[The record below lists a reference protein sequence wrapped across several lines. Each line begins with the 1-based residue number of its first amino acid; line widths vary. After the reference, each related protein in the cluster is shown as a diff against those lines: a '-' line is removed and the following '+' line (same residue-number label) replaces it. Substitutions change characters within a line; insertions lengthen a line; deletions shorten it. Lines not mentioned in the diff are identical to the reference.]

1 MCLVWM
7 CVSNLLINLLLCWK
21 RPSRPDHGPYQTSSH
36 IAFIVFGSLI
46 TDVRDLEASF
56 GASKENTTHHQAPKD
71 ASFHFATDLQ
81 PPRTLSSFEFSFPR
95 LVVCWKRSGRKKKI
109 NKRYEEVDGVRKEK
123 ERLTNDHRSLIF
135 TFHLLS
141 STILSNPSFV
151 LFYFLFFAVE
161 NKMK

>member
-109 NKRYEEVDGVRKEK
+109 NKRYEEVDGELAFWGSRPYQP
-123 ERLTNDHRSLIF
+123 RF
-135 TFHLLS
+135 
-141 STILSNPSFV
+141 SFS
-151 LFYFLFFAVE
+151 YR
-161 NKMK
+161 